1 MDLNSLKTFF
11 TLAQTGNFSRC
22 ARRLFVTQSA
32 VSHAI
37 KRLEGSLDLELV
49 DRSQKGF
56 ALTPAGSTLY
66 QSCRSIFFELEKTR
80 EHLLREKNHR
90 EVVRLGTPVEFG
102 LSIVLKQIREFFDR
116 HPAIHVDFHLSH
128 DLLPDLL
135 ADELDLIID
144 CRPHTHPA
152 LTMIPLFREAY
163 VVVAAADYIA
173 KHRIR
178 DIGDL
183 VRCNILSLDKQ
194 LTWWSNFTNALPVE
208 QQGILRRVTEINHV
222 RGIINAAQGA
232 VGVGF
237 VPRYTVL
244 KELEEGSLVELFPGL
259 GILNDQISIYIKRA
273 RAGEGKHLA
282 LIEHIKG
289 MRLE

>member
-1 MDLNSLKTFF
+1 MDLNTLKTFF
-11 TLAQTGNFSRC
+11 TLVQTGNFSRC
-22 ARRLFVTQSA
+22 ANRLFVTQSA

-80 EHLLREKNHR
+80 EHLLREKNHL

-102 LSIVLKQIREFFDR
+102 LSIVLKQIREFCER
-116 HPAIHVDFHLSH
+116 HPTIHVDFHLSH
-128 DLLPDLL
+128 ELLPKLL

-152 LTMIPLFREAY
+152 LTVIPLFREAY

-183 VRCNILSLDKQ
+183 CRCNILSLDKQ
-194 LTWWSNFTNALPVE
+194 LTWWDNFTNALPME

-222 RGIINAAQGA
+222 RGIINAAQDA